1 MNQINAEAIF
11 RNKAYSYRSRTIVY
25 ALLEKIKIVYS
36 LLGLSKLLLNLTSSP
51 TKNLLRVCSGRT
63 HEMSKAA
70 RSAKNSNNHNPSNG
84 NCHERNS
91 IQPQYIDIV
100 ASQGSGRDN
109 SQTENQL

>member
-63 HEMSKAA
+63 HEISKAA

-84 NCHERNS
+84 NCQERNN
-91 IQPQYIDIV
+91 IQPQYINI
-100 ASQGSGRDN
+100 ASSQSSGRN
-109 SQTENQL
+109 SSQTENQL

>member
-36 LLGLSKLLLNLTSSP
+36 LLDLSKILLNLMSSL
-51 TKNLLRVCSGRT
+51 TKNLLHVCSGRT
-63 HEMSKAA
+63 HEIPKAA
-70 RSAKNSNNHNPSNG
+70 RSAKNSNDHNPSNS

-100 ASQGSGRDN
+100 ASQGSGRNN